1 MNTLQIDIVSAEGEI
16 HTGEAT
22 LVVAPAQEGEVGIAP
37 RHAPLL
43 TQMRPGEVR
52 VHDVGGE
59 QLFFYV
65 SGGILEVQPHRV
77 TVLADAAQRA
87 KDINEAAAL
96 EAKKRAEEAL
106 EKREEGVNYSSVQA
120 ELAEA
125 MAQLQALER
134 VRRQA
139 KR

>member
-16 HTGEAT
+16 HSGEAT

-52 VHDVGGE
+52 VHDAGGE
-59 QLFFYV
+59 ELFFYV
-65 SGGILEVQPHRV
+65 SGGILEVQPHKV

-96 EAKKRAEEAL
+96 EAKRRAEEAL
-106 EKREEGVNYSSVQA
+106 AKREEGVNYSSVQA

>member
-1 MNTLQIDIVSAEGEI
+1 MNTLQVDIVSAEGEI
-16 HTGEAT
+16 HSGEAT
-22 LVVAPAQEGEVGIAP
+22 MVVAPAQEGEVGIAP

-52 VHDVGGE
+52 IHAADGE
-59 QLFFYV
+59 EHYFYV
-65 SGGILEVQPHRV
+65 SGGILEVQPHKV
-77 TVLADAAQRA
+77 TVLADAASRA
-87 KDINEAAAL
+87 RDINEAAAL

-106 EKREEGVNYSSVQA
+106 AKREEGVNYGQVQA

-134 VRRQA
+134 IRRQA
-139 KR
+139 KK